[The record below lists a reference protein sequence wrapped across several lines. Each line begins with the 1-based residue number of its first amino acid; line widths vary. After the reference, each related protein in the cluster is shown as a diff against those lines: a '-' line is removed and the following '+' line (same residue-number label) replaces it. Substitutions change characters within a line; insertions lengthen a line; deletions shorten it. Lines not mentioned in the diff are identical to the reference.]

1 MNEVV
6 GLDFG
11 TTNSAISIAKPDRTV
26 ELAKFKVD
34 SHIST
39 TFRSIL
45 YFDAENLNK
54 NNSPRAVA
62 GPEAITS
69 YLKGRTHGR
78 LIQSMKSYL
87 ASHLFTQT
95 NIFNYTFSLEDLI
108 AMIVRELR
116 VAAESQFG
124 RLGKA
129 VVVGRPAHFSG
140 AKEENDDSF
149 ALNRLRSAIEA
160 AGFEQVTFEFEPV
173 AAAYKYQMQLDH
185 EELVLIADFGGGTS
199 DFSLVQLRPYNRSY
213 EGDDSVIIG
222 TDEVGIA
229 GDTFDSKMMRHVVA
243 PKLGLNSR
251 YRSPFGNILAVPF
264 WLYEHLEK
272 WHYLSFLKTKR
283 TMEQLK
289 ELSFQALEPDK
300 INALI
305 HVVEND
311 RGYQLYRSVEN
322 TKCQLSKNETASFSF
337 EDFPIQIIELMTRR
351 DFEKWIAPETQ
362 QIADCID
369 RLLKQ
374 CHLSAKDVDT
384 VFMTG
389 GSSFVP
395 AIRSIFEQRFGGAAR
410 LRAGEELTSVA
421 TGLAVSALRRF
432 S

>member
-1 MNEVV
+1 M
-6 GLDFG
+6 
-11 TTNSAISIAKPDRTV
+11 
-26 ELAKFKVD
+26 VD
-34 SHIST
+34 
-39 TFRSIL
+39 
-45 YFDAENLNK
+45 
-54 NNSPRAVA
+54 
-62 GPEAITS
+62 
-69 YLKGRTHGR
+69 

-87 ASHLFTQT
+87 ASHLFSQT

-124 RLGKA
+124 RLGKT

-149 ALNRLRSAIEA
+149 ALSRLRSAIEA

-213 EGDDSVIIG
+213 EGNDSVIIG
-222 TDEVGIA
+222 TDGVGIA

-243 PKLGLNSR
+243 PRLGLNSR

-264 WLYEHLEK
+264 WIYEHLEK

-311 RGYQLYRSVEN
+311 RGYQLYRV
-322 TKCQLSKNETASFSF
+322 
-337 EDFPIQIIELMTRR
+337 
-351 DFEKWIAPETQ
+351 
-362 QIADCID
+362 
-369 RLLKQ
+369 
-374 CHLSAKDVDT
+374 
-384 VFMTG
+384 G
-389 GSSFVP
+389 GKYKV
-395 AIRSIFEQRFGGAAR
+395 
-410 LRAGEELTSVA
+410 
-421 TGLAVSALRRF
+421 
-432 S
+432 